1 MSSSAC
7 RAERARVVVRVRGM
21 REDDEGMTPRKV
33 RGGGGGAS
41 GPSRVRGL
49 WRVVFCA
56 CMDQHE
62 FAVRVGLSTHCLLF
76 GLNVETP
83 KTRRCGLET
92 SAKGEHSWGVG

>member
-1 MSSSAC
+1 
-7 RAERARVVVRVRGM
+7 M
-21 REDDEGMTPRKV
+21 RDDDDEGMTPRKV

-62 FAVRVGLSTHCLLF
+62 LAVRVGLSTHSLLF
-76 GLNVETP
+76 GINVETP
-83 KTRRCGLET
+83 KTRRCGFRRGPRIAQPGGRVKRRY
-92 SAKGEHSWGVG
+92 SVVS